1 MGDVHEAIV
10 VGTTDD
16 GVVEVLEVTYHEP
29 TEEELR
35 HSLIAL

>member
-1 MGDVHEAIV
+1 MGDVEAVV
-10 VGTTDD
+10 VGTTED
-16 GVVEVLEVTYHEP
+16 GSIEVVEVTYHEP